1 MEFPSHILV
10 VDDDSRLRRLLRQY
24 LTDNGFLV
32 ALASNTAHA
41 RRIMK
46 SLDFDLIILDVM
58 MPGEDGY
65 AFTRSIR
72 ETNPV
77 PILMLTAR
85 GDVEDRIAGL
95 EQGVNDYLPKPFD
108 PRELLLRISN
118 ILNLTESKSSSSI
131 PREIVFGDCVFNCVN
146 KILKRKGSIVHLT
159 SLEGN
164 LLRTLAECNGN
175 VVSRRVLLDKSQ
187 VEGSERTVDVQV
199 TRLRRKIEPTPRW
212 PRYLRT
218 IRGRGYVLHT
228 DSPFL
233 ERMFSLKKYLPKS
246 LLGRSILII
255 VTPAV
260 LTQVVATWVFYDRH
274 WETVTRRL
282 AASVAGEISSVIDQR
297 QFFREQR
304 MKVGLLSPLNGASP
318 LIFNFKEGKFSL
330 IAVLPKARVLLKGV
344 LAMHYGNE
352 FDDHLELKLIPG
364 LERYQFLSSCL
375 MVS

>member
-1 MEFPSHILV
+1 MKYPSHILV
-10 VDDDSRLRRLLRQY
+10 VDDDSRLRKLLRQY

-32 ALASNTAHA
+32 ALASNTDHA

-65 AFTRSIR
+65 AFTQSIR

-95 EQGVNDYLPKPFD
+95 EHGVNDYLPKPFD

-118 ILNLTESKSSSSI
+118 ILNLTEIKSSSSI
-131 PREIVFGDCVFNCVN
+131 PREIAFGDCVFDCVN
-146 KILKRKGSIVHLT
+146 KILRRKGSVVHLT

-228 DSPFL
+228 DSRF
-233 ERMFSLKKYLPKS
+233 
-246 LLGRSILII
+246 
-255 VTPAV
+255 
-260 LTQVVATWVFYDRH
+260 
-274 WETVTRRL
+274 
-282 AASVAGEISSVIDQR
+282 
-297 QFFREQR
+297 
-304 MKVGLLSPLNGASP
+304 
-318 LIFNFKEGKFSL
+318 
-330 IAVLPKARVLLKGV
+330 
-344 LAMHYGNE
+344 
-352 FDDHLELKLIPG
+352 
-364 LERYQFLSSCL
+364 
-375 MVS
+375 

>member
-1 MEFPSHILV
+1 MKYPSHILV
-10 VDDDSRLRRLLRQY
+10 VDDDSRLRKLLRQY

-65 AFTRSIR
+65 AFTQSIR

-95 EQGVNDYLPKPFD
+95 EHGVNDYLPKPFD

-118 ILNLTESKSSSSI
+118 ILNLTEIKSSSSI
-131 PREIVFGDCVFNCVN
+131 PREIAFGDCVFDCVN
-146 KILKRKGSIVHLT
+146 KILRRKGSVVHLT

-228 DSPFL
+228 DSRF
-233 ERMFSLKKYLPKS
+233 
-246 LLGRSILII
+246 
-255 VTPAV
+255 
-260 LTQVVATWVFYDRH
+260 
-274 WETVTRRL
+274 
-282 AASVAGEISSVIDQR
+282 
-297 QFFREQR
+297 
-304 MKVGLLSPLNGASP
+304 
-318 LIFNFKEGKFSL
+318 
-330 IAVLPKARVLLKGV
+330 
-344 LAMHYGNE
+344 
-352 FDDHLELKLIPG
+352 
-364 LERYQFLSSCL
+364 
-375 MVS
+375 

>member
-1 MEFPSHILV
+1 MKYPSHILV

-131 PREIVFGDCVFNCVN
+131 PREIVFGDCVFDCVN
-146 KILKRKGSIVHLT
+146 KILKRKGSVVHLT

-228 DSPFL
+228 DS
-233 ERMFSLKKYLPKS
+233 R
-246 LLGRSILII
+246 
-255 VTPAV
+255 
-260 LTQVVATWVFYDRH
+260 
-274 WETVTRRL
+274 
-282 AASVAGEISSVIDQR
+282 
-297 QFFREQR
+297 
-304 MKVGLLSPLNGASP
+304 
-318 LIFNFKEGKFSL
+318 
-330 IAVLPKARVLLKGV
+330 
-344 LAMHYGNE
+344 
-352 FDDHLELKLIPG
+352 
-364 LERYQFLSSCL
+364 C
-375 MVS
+375 

>member
-41 RRIMK
+41 RRIMN

-95 EQGVNDYLPKPFD
+95 EHGVNDYLPKPFD

-118 ILNLTESKSSSSI
+118 ILNLTKIKSSSSI
-131 PREIVFGDCVFNCVN
+131 PREIVFGDCVFDCVN
-146 KILKRKGSIVHLT
+146 KILKRKGSVVHLT

-228 DSPFL
+228 DSRF
-233 ERMFSLKKYLPKS
+233 
-246 LLGRSILII
+246 
-255 VTPAV
+255 
-260 LTQVVATWVFYDRH
+260 
-274 WETVTRRL
+274 
-282 AASVAGEISSVIDQR
+282 
-297 QFFREQR
+297 
-304 MKVGLLSPLNGASP
+304 
-318 LIFNFKEGKFSL
+318 
-330 IAVLPKARVLLKGV
+330 
-344 LAMHYGNE
+344 
-352 FDDHLELKLIPG
+352 
-364 LERYQFLSSCL
+364 
-375 MVS
+375 